1 MAVILLPR
9 AYKCECKGV
18 SEKFKSP
25 DGRYKAVL
33 EIAGQIECGP
43 PYYNLKIDD
52 LNFGERIFGDAYLWS
67 DHSAFLIIQEWLT
80 TCYRMGPRTALT
92 LFDLSNRKEC
102 LISWADR
109 GFIIPLFFDGDTLI
123 YKKEYLDKGIAKEF
137 EIDLNSLDRWEEIKL
152 VSHFNL
158 ADFAYNL

>member
-1 MAVILLPR
+1 
-9 AYKCECKGV
+9 V

-43 PYYNLKIDD
+43 PYFNLKIDD

-67 DHSAFLIIQEWLT
+67 DDSVYFIIQEWLT
-80 TCYRMGPRTALT
+80 TCYCMGPRTALT
-92 LFDLSNRKEC
+92 LFDLSKRKEC
-102 LISWADR
+102 LISWADK
-109 GFIIPLFFDGDTLI
+109 GFIIPISFDGNTLV
-123 YKKEYLDKGIAKEF
+123 YKKEYLNKGIVREF
-137 EIDLNSLDRWEEIKL
+137 EIDFRYLTKWEEIQA

-158 ADFAYNL
+158 ADFACNL